1 MVDWTT
7 RLGVKL
13 IKTGGAESMI
23 TTIDTFSPKV
33 ETPHDIIDSIDAEN
47 VGYSKKNRRFSFD
60 FTVKAANAAVLREL
74 YTYAINGGKF
84 DIGVYNIHA
93 DTKNEWVFDSIKYK
107 NCRFVSVTPS
117 DITNDGGIPSMT
129 FSGVCL
135 NVVASK
141 LGSGTI
147 DTGN

>member
-7 RLGVKL
+7 RLGIKL
-13 IKTGGAESMI
+13 VKTGGQESLI
-23 TTIDTFSPKV
+23 TPIDTFSPKI
-33 ETPHDIIDSIDAEN
+33 ETPHDIIDSVDAEN
-47 VGYSKKNRRFSFD
+47 IGYSRKNRRFTFD

-84 DIGVYNIHA
+84 DIAVYNVHS
-93 DTKNEWVFDSIKYK
+93 DKNEWVFDSMKYK

-117 DITNDGGIPSMT
+117 DVTNDGGIPTMT
-129 FSGVCL
+129 FSGICL
-135 NVVASK
+135 NVVANK
-141 LGSGTI
+141 LGSGAI